1 MSHSNGNQS
10 TPAGWHADPSG
21 APQQRWWDGTRWTE
35 HTQATPQ
42 AQQHQAQQPTHTPQ
56 LAQSQQQSQ
65 PQYAQQPQQYG
76 QQQYGQQQYGQQQQ
90 HPAYSPVYATQAPP
104 PVAPGT
110 PVYNVFIWVLT
121 VLPVLSLL
129 ILPLYSS
136 AIEQSVTTT
145 YRYGGSMSFLGLQ
158 AVGSLVSLVL
168 YAAIVVLA
176 YFDHKWLVRQG
187 YVQPFH
193 WAWAFLSIVYPIG
206 RSVVVRRR
214 SGRGIAPMWVSIGLC
229 VLSIIVSSIWT
240 FSLIATIFG
249 TSMTYGSY
257 T

>member
-42 AQQHQAQQPTHTPQ
+42 AQQPTAHTQQP
-56 LAQSQQQSQ
+56 AQ
-65 PQYAQQPQQYG
+65 PQYGQQQAQPQYGQQPQQYG
-76 QQQYGQQQYGQQQQ
+76 QQPQQYGQPQ
-90 HPAYSPVYATQAPP
+90 HPAYSPAYATQAPP

-110 PVYNVFIWVLT
+110 PVYNVFICVLT

-129 ILPLYSS
+129 ILPLYSN
-136 AIEQSVTTT
+136 AIEESVTTT

-158 AVGSLVSLVL
+158 AIGSLISLVL

-229 VLSIIVSSIWT
+229 ALSIVVSIIWSI
-240 FSLIATIFG
+240 SLFATIFG